1 MDGLISQ
8 PHISH
13 RRNSHRPSHLGA
25 IAILIAAALFAMF
38 VAGCGKKS
46 STATSTSQTPGA
58 SGTSSTAAPSGTPS
72 PQAAQLLKDSAK
84 ATGDLRS
91 LHVVLATDNITTL
104 PMESV
109 DADVT
114 NQPEGQAQ
122 AVGNA
127 TVRMKPNTPAVAK
140 SFLVTNKTM
149 YTKDD
154 SGKYNSVGPAEKIY
168 DPGVILSK
176 DKGLGSV
183 IGKVQNPQIA
193 GNETI
198 NGIATVK
205 VTGTID
211 AAVIDPVVP
220 QLGKGGGTLPITLY
234 IVDVNAAGAS
244 TTATSG
250 SPAPAP
256 APNLVRMVVDKDPGH
271 VTITLSN
278 WGQPVSIPKPG

>member
-1 MDGLISQ
+1 
-8 PHISH
+8 
-13 RRNSHRPSHLGA
+13 
-25 IAILIAAALFAMF
+25 MF
-38 VAGCGKKS
+38 VTGCGKNS
-46 STATSTSQTPGA
+46 STATSTTQTPGA
-58 SGTSSTAAPSGTPS
+58 SGTSSTASPAPSGTAS
-72 PQAAQLLKDSAK
+72 PQAAQLLKDCAK

-91 LHVVLATDNITTL
+91 LHVVLATENVTTL

-127 TVRMKPNTPAVAK
+127 NVRLKPNTPAVAK

-149 YTKDD
+149 YTKDE
-154 SGKYNSVGPAEKIY
+154 SGKYTSVGPAEKIY

-176 DKGLGSV
+176 DKGLGTV

-198 NGIATVK
+198 NGIATIK

-211 AAVIDPVVP
+211 ASVIDPVVP
-220 QLGKGGGTLPITLY
+220 QIGKGGGTLPITLY
-234 IVDVNAAGAS
+234 IVDVNAPGA
-244 TTATSG
+244 
-250 SPAPAP
+250 APP
-256 APNLVRMVVDKDPGH
+256 PNLVRMVIDKDQGH

-278 WGQPVSIPKPG
+278 WGQPVNIPKPE

>member
-1 MDGLISQ
+1 MNGLISKAQ
-8 PHISH
+8 PLH
-13 RRNSHRPSHLGA
+13 RRNSPRPSHLGA
-25 IAILIAAALFAMF
+25 LAVMIAAALFAMF
-38 VAGCGKKS
+38 VTGCGKKS
-46 STATSTSQTPGA
+46 STATSSTPAA
-58 SGTSSTAAPSGTPS
+58 SGTSSTAATSGTPS
-72 PQAAQLLKDSAK
+72 PQAAQLLKDAAK

-91 LHVVLATDNITTL
+91 LHVVLTTDNISTL

-114 NQPEGQAQ
+114 NLPEGQAQ
-122 AVGNA
+122 AAGNA
-127 TVRMKPNTPAVAK
+127 NVRLKPNTPAVAK
-140 SFLVTNKTM
+140 SFIVTNKTM

-154 SGKYNSVGPAEKIY
+154 SGKYASVGPAEKIY
-168 DPGVILSK
+168 DPGIVLSK

-183 IGKVQNPQIA
+183 IGRVQNPQIA

-211 AAVIDPVVP
+211 GKVIDPVVP

-234 IVDVNAAGAS
+234 IVDVNAPGAG
-244 TTATSG
+244 TT
-250 SPAPAP
+250 
-256 APNLVRMVVDKDPGH
+256 PNLVRMVIDKDQGH

-278 WGQPVSIPKPG
+278 WGQPVNIPKPE